1 MEITRSKEMEMM
13 YDHMYALEKVR
24 QFQEK
29 EFRYLYKGI
38 QSERVAP
45 KNPFFCKI
53 PVLNQLSVCDCS

>member
-1 MEITRSKEMEMM
+1 MEMM

-53 PVLNQLSVCDCS
+53 PVVNQLSVCDCS